1 MKNRKV
7 GRLVTGVTLLVI
19 LATVVAACGSSSG
32 SSTSGE
38 GSSGSAKQS
47 SGGNVEPAAS
57 KSEAGGTG
65 TFGSM
70 AAKYKQPI
78 TEFPGPTEPVKPP
91 TGKKIV
97 AITCSTQG
105 IGCVRAAQG
114 ATEAGKVLGW
124 AVKTVDGQGTPSAW
138 NAAIL
143 NAISSHADGII
154 LAAVPP
160 PLVGDALSKAKAA
173 GIPVV
178 EVFETAPSN
187 LAFASVNFDHH
198 EQGEAIADWVA
209 NDSEE
214 SAQVLVV
221 EDTEF
226 ETLTERVKGFEEG
239 LAKCDG
245 CNVVETVNSQIGT
258 MANTV
263 PSAVASALSSHPE
276 INYVVSPFDS
286 NAIFASQGVQQAG
299 KEGQVKVVG
308 YEGDPQAVSTI
319 REGGIEVA
327 TAADPAEWMGW
338 QADDELAR
346 AMTGQKAE
354 ETPVPWK
361 VIDATNLPKSNTWT
375 GDIDYQSEFEQL
387 WGK

>member
-1 MKNRKV
+1 MRNRKT
-7 GRLVTGVTLLVI
+7 GRLVIGIALLAMLV
-19 LATVVAACGSSSG
+19 TVVAACGSSSSS
-32 SSTSGE
+32 SSTTSE
-38 GSSGSAKQS
+38 ASSGTEGTS
-47 SGGNVEPAAS
+47 SGGTAEPAAS
-57 KSEAGGTG
+57 TSTGGETG
-65 TFGSM
+65 FADR

-78 TEFPGPTEPVKPP
+78 TEFPGPTAPVTPP

-97 AITCSTQG
+97 AITCSSQG
-105 IGCVRAAQG
+105 AGCVRAAEG

-124 AVKTVDGQGTPSAW
+124 QVTTIDGQGTPNAW

-143 NAISSHADGII
+143 NAISSHADGIV

-160 PLVGDALSKAKAA
+160 PLVGDALAKAKAA

-178 EVFETAPSN
+178 EVFEPVPAGE
-187 LAFASVNFDHH
+187 AFASVNIDHH

-209 NDSEE
+209 DDSEE
-214 SAQVLVV
+214 KAQVLVV

-226 ETLTERVKGFEEG
+226 ETLTERVEGFEEE
-239 LAKCDG
+239 LSKCSG
-245 CNVVETVNSQIGT
+245 CKVVEHVNSQIGT

-263 PSAVASALSSHPE
+263 PSAVASALQSHPE

-338 QADDELAR
+338 QAVDALGR

-354 ETPVPWK
+354 DTPVPWK
-361 VIDATNLPKSNTWT
+361 VIDATNLPPNDTWT
-375 GDIDYQSEFEQL
+375 GDIDYQAEFEKL